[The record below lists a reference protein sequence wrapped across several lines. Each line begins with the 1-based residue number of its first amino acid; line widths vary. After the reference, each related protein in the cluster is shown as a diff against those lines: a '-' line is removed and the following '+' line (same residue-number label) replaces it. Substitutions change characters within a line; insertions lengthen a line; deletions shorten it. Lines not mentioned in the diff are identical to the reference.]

1 MEESQKI
8 VRTAI
13 VILIL
18 LIAGF
23 GIYYLFISDRG
34 KAPVSSDAAPA
45 EKIGRA
51 ENAAEGSG
59 GSTPVNVAL
68 DQTDDVLRKSA
79 VELSSNPVFAQWLK
93 SKDLIRRFA
102 AAVDAIANG
111 QSPRPQA
118 DFFALKTPFPVLT
131 RGGRIYLD
139 PAGYDRYNVV
149 ADVFDSVSAAGCA
162 KLYRDYQAPIEQAY
176 RELGY
181 PAGGFHQTLFR
192 AILEVLRT
200 PVVETPIV
208 LDKRVAS
215 YVLND
220 PKLEELSAAQK
231 HLLRMGPE
239 NLQLV
244 QGKLRELAL
253 ALGFAE
259 TQLPKIGRAAAPAK

>member
-1 MEESQKI
+1 MEENQKV

-13 VILIL
+13 IILIL

-23 GIYYLFISDRG
+23 GIYYLFIADRG
-34 KAPVSSDAAPA
+34 KSPVSAEPVPM
-45 EKIGRA
+45 EKIGRP
-51 ENAAEGSG
+51 EKEAEGPG
-59 GSTPVNVAL
+59 GGAGVNVAL
-68 DQTDDVLRKSA
+68 DQSDEVVRKSA
-79 VELSSNPVFAQWLK
+79 GDLSSNAVFGQWLK
-93 SKDLIRRFA
+93 SRDLVRRFV

-118 DFFALKTPFPVLT
+118 DFFVLKAPFPVLQK
-131 RGGRIYLD
+131 GGRTLLD
-139 PAGYDRYNVV
+139 AAGYDRYNVV
-149 ADVFDSVSAAGCA
+149 ADVFDSVSSAVCA
-162 KLYRDYQAPIEQAY
+162 KLYRDFQGPIEQAY

-181 PAGGFHQTLFR
+181 PAGGFHKTLFR

-200 PVVETPIV
+200 PIVEAPIV
-208 LDKRVAS
+208 LEKRIAS
-215 YVLND
+215 YVMAD

-244 QGKLRELAL
+244 QSKLRELAL

-259 TQLPKIGRAAAPAK
+259 TQLPKPRSQAK

>member
-1 MEESQKI
+1 VEENQKV

-23 GIYYLFISDRG
+23 GIYYLFIADRG
-34 KAPVSSDAAPA
+34 KLPASAEPLPA
-45 EKIGRA
+45 EKIGRS
-51 ENAAEGSG
+51 EKAAEGPG
-59 GSTPVNVAL
+59 AGAALNVAL
-68 DQTDDVLRKSA
+68 DQSDDILRKSA
-79 VELSSNPVFAQWLK
+79 VDLSSNPVFGQWLK
-93 SKDLIRRFA
+93 SRDLVRRFV

-118 DFFALKTPFPVLT
+118 DFFLLKTPFPVLQ
-131 RGGRIYLD
+131 RDGRTQLD

-149 ADVFDSVSAAGCA
+149 ADVFDSVGGAACA
-162 KLYRDYQAPIEQAY
+162 KLYRDFQGPIEQAY

-192 AILEVLRT
+192 AILEILRT
-200 PVVETPIV
+200 PVVEAPIV
-208 LDKRVAS
+208 VEKRVAS
-215 YVLND
+215 YVFAD

-239 NLQLV
+239 NLQLI
-244 QGKLRELAL
+244 QAKLRELAL

-259 TQLPKIGRAAAPAK
+259 TQLPKARTQVQGK